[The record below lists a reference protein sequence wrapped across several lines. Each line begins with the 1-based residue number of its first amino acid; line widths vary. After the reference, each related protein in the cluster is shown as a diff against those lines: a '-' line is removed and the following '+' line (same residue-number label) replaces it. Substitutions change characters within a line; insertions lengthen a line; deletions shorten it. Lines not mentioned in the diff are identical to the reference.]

1 MSSSNGDKHES
12 ANDTDRPNHGGM
24 ILIAAFVDP
33 AYADAGDN
41 ATIEL
46 KASSYLL
53 GEENAV
59 REPEV
64 PKIAVKKIYK
74 TETEQVIESRCGVF
88 NCCRKTVSV
97 DTHTYF
103 VGAKPVN
110 KKEAD
115 RLAKDFV
122 EKREEAR
129 RQMKEREMKEK
140 DKRKLQI
147 NNISYDKVPEGI
159 LVYRLDTADGSVTL
173 LSQPHRLTNVKILL
187 SFMTVES
194 AEPSADKSRRS
205 IVLTGKD
212 GIQHK
217 LTACE
222 QRTAVAW
229 MEAINI
235 MLRRKHP
242 SSTVSAINNI
252 IRFQVLLSSWL

>member
-1 MSSSNGDKHES
+1 MTSSNRVNEHES
-12 ANDTDRPNHGGM
+12 TDDVEEETSNGGM

-46 KASSYLL
+46 KASSYIL
-53 GEENAV
+53 GDENAI

-74 TETEQVIESRCGVF
+74 TETEQVIESRCGIF

-115 RLAKDFV
+115 RLAKDYV
-122 EKREEAR
+122 AKRDEAR
-129 RQMKEREMKEK
+129 RQMKEREMKER

-147 NNISYDKVPEGI
+147 NIVSYDKVPEGI
-159 LVYRLDTADGSVTL
+159 LIYRLDTADGSITL
-173 LSQPHRLTNVKILL
+173 LSRPHRLTDTKNLL
-187 SFMTVES
+187 RFMTVEN
-194 AEPSADKSRRS
+194 AEPSPDKSRRG
-205 IVLTGKD
+205 ILLIGKN
-212 GIQHK
+212 GVEHK

-229 MEAINI
+229 MEALNM
-235 MLRRKHP
+235 MLRRNNP
-242 SSTVSAINNI
+242 SSTVSS
-252 IRFQVLLSSWL
+252 VLSTIHL